1 MNTSAIFSER
11 VVNVLRGLPA
21 AEQTAITSALT
32 AEFVYGTNPDKGLS
46 PLQSILYTMIRSY
59 VERDMHSA

>member
-11 VVNVLRGLPA
+11 VVNVLRGLPV

-32 AEFVYGTNPDKGLS
+32 AEFIYGTKADKGLS

-59 VERDMHSA
+59 VERDMH